1 MNLLLPIDSV
11 NSYEF
16 SDNKNTQIS
25 DISSIDPKQMGLDIG
40 PKTIRIFTSAILES
54 ETIIWN
60 GPMGVFEFE
69 SFSVGT
75 KKIAESVVM
84 ASKKGLFSCGRRR
97 YGCCN

>member
-16 SDNKNTQIS
+16 SDNKNTQVS

-40 PKTIRIFTSAILES
+40 PKTIRVFTNAILES
-54 ETIIWN
+54 GTIIWN

-69 SFSVGT
+69 NFSIGT
-75 KKIAESVVM
+75 KKD
-84 ASKKGLFSCGRRR
+84 R
-97 YGCCN
+97 